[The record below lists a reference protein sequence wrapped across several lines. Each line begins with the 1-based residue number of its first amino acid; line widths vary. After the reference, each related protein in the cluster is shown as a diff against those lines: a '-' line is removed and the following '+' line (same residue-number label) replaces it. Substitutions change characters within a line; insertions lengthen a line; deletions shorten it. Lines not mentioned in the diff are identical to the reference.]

1 MIEVRVR
8 CIDQEE
14 SITLGF
20 FTPEEIRLIP
30 GLFKTYPTCDFVSS
44 EMYLQVA
51 QFIIDT
57 DGAYFEITVGEEV

>member
-14 SITLGF
+14 SVTLGF
-20 FTPEEIRLIP
+20 FAPEEILRIP
-30 GLFKTYPTCDFVSS
+30 NLFKTFQTCDFENSG
-44 EMYLQVA
+44 MYLQVA

-57 DGAYFEITVGEEV
+57 DSAYFEITVGEEV

>member
-14 SITLGF
+14 SVTLGF

-30 GLFKTYPTCDFVSS
+30 GLFKTFPACDFESS

-57 DGAYFEITVGEEV
+57 DSAYFEITVGEEV